1 MLAMVAP
8 KPFDDKDFIFEIKW
22 DGYRAIAN
30 LRDKDEPLFYS
41 RNGINFLKKFKT
53 IADDLQKQEFPMV
66 IDGEVV
72 AFNEKGKP
80 DFQKLQQIEDNPDT
94 KVVFEVFDLLWLNGY
109 STENLTLIERKELLK
124 DALTETQTIQYCEH
138 VEEKGKAFFEEIK
151 NMDLEGLMA
160 KRKDSVYREN
170 HRTRDWLKVRYHQ
183 ETEALICGFTEPKGS
198 RDKFGAIILGQEIEG
213 KLTYI
218 GHTGT
223 GFNNKTLHEIHQKM
237 DSFVIK
243 KSPFE
248 KTPKTNAPATWVKP
262 VLTAK
267 IHYTERTK
275 DGILRHPV
283 YKGLVEKETK
293 HTKNTNMKNDDYS
306 SLKLSNL
313 EKLFWKEEGIT
324 KGDLIEYYLSI
335 APYILPYLKDRPQTL
350 VRFPN
355 GISGLNFYQKDAPEG
370 LPEWIKTVPI
380 FSESNQ
386 KEINYIVCN
395 DEAAM
400 AYLINLGCIDFNP
413 WNSRTQ
419 HLDKPDWLLID
430 LDPSEKNTFDDVI
443 ETALATKEICDK
455 IKANAFLKTSGSS
468 GLHIYLPLEAKY
480 SYEQAKDFAHLLMQ
494 KINEKLPKIT
504 TLERSLSKRQRDKIY
519 LDYLQ
524 NRRGQTLASVY
535 SVRPKPGAPVSTPLK
550 WKELKFGLYPKDF
563 NIYNTLKRIK
573 SKGDF
578 FEPVLGKGIDM
589 LKCLNFLKD

>member
-1 MLAMVAP
+1 MVAP

-22 DGYRAIAN
+22 DGYRAIAD

-248 KTPKTNAPATWVKP
+248 KTPKTNAPPTWVKP

-293 HTKNTNMKNDDYS
+293 HTKNTNMKNDDFS

-480 SYEQAKDFAHLLMQ
+480 SFEQAKDFAHLLMQ

-578 FEPVLGKGIDM
+578 FEPVLGKGIEM

>member
-1 MLAMVAP
+1 MVAP

>member
-1 MLAMVAP
+1 MVAP

-22 DGYRAIAN
+22 DGYRAIAD

-198 RDKFGAIILGQEIEG
+198 RDKFGAIILGQEMEG